1 MFEKEQQVID
11 ARIRAFCARSD
22 IPLAPLKWSPIP
34 FSGEWGLS
42 TSFFATAALEAHTR
56 KIGPVPQRAQE
67 IAELVRNAVVDGEL
81 QDQIGNMQ
89 GISRIEAVKGYLN
102 LYFLTS
108 EYAHRVVDEVLALGA
123 GFGRGAPRN
132 ERVMVEYAQP
142 NTHHS
147 IHIGHARTTLL
158 GESLARITEFA
169 GFETIRATYPGDIGL
184 GVITVLWAYDKF
196 YKGQEPQGIHERGQ
210 WLLKIYVEATA
221 MLEPKENESA
231 EEKTKREGYDAERR
245 EMYRKWDNRDKY
257 VRDLWLKTREWSLDE
272 LRDILD
278 MLDVKM
284 DVWFYESEVD
294 EPSKAI
300 VDELIQKGIAEDER
314 PQGGPVIIKID
325 EKLGLAKEKYRTAV
339 ILRSDSTSLYL
350 TKDLALAR
358 TKFEQ
363 YHVDRSI
370 YVVDFHQNLHFQQAF
385 KILEMWGFPQA
396 ANCFHLA
403 YGFINMPEGGMSSRR
418 GRVVLLMDV
427 VNEAVKRVLAVESE
441 KAPDLSPAERER
453 VAKQVGLG
461 ALAYSILSVDN
472 DKDIVFEMDSA
483 LSFDGHTGPYIQNAH
498 VRANSI
504 LKKARVDK
512 MVVEGGSSGF
522 DSASNLPM
530 ASFYY
535 ELSTHEIQLIE
546 LISSFPD
553 RVQQAANEYRPQVIA
568 SYAYD
573 LANVFH
579 SFYHAVPVIQ
589 AENAEVRAARLRLVA
604 AARQTLANA
613 LRLLDIQAPEVM

>member
-1 MFEKEQQVID
+1 
-11 ARIRAFCARSD
+11 
-22 IPLAPLKWSPIP
+22 
-34 FSGEWGLS
+34 
-42 TSFFATAALEAHTR
+42 
-56 KIGPVPQRAQE
+56 
-67 IAELVRNAVVDGEL
+67 
-81 QDQIGNMQ
+81 
-89 GISRIEAVKGYLN
+89 
-102 LYFLTS
+102 
-108 EYAHRVVDEVLALGA
+108 
-123 GFGRGAPRN
+123 
-132 ERVMVEYAQP
+132 
-142 NTHHS
+142 
-147 IHIGHARTTLL
+147 
-158 GESLARITEFA
+158 
-169 GFETIRATYPGDIGL
+169 
-184 GVITVLWAYDKF
+184 
-196 YKGQEPQGIHERGQ
+196 
-210 WLLKIYVEATA
+210 
-221 MLEPKENESA
+221 
-231 EEKTKREGYDAERR
+231 
-245 EMYRKWDNRDKY
+245 
-257 VRDLWLKTREWSLDE
+257 
-272 LRDILD
+272 
-278 MLDVKM
+278 
-284 DVWFYESEVD
+284 
-294 EPSKAI
+294 
-300 VDELIQKGIAEDER
+300 
-314 PQGGPVIIKID
+314 
-325 EKLGLAKEKYRTAV
+325 
-339 ILRSDSTSLYL
+339 
-350 TKDLALAR
+350 
-358 TKFEQ
+358 
-363 YHVDRSI
+363 
-370 YVVDFHQNLHFQQAF
+370 
-385 KILEMWGFPQA
+385 
-396 ANCFHLA
+396 
-403 YGFINMPEGGMSSRR
+403 
-418 GRVVLLMDV
+418 MDV

-530 ASFYY
+530 ASFDY